1 MFAAIAFGGA
11 AGLAIAVFRKTR
23 FLPEPPGP
31 LEPPRYHPVLYAACL
46 PGAVSLVLALRVHLG
61 SSPGHSRSVSLWV
74 LGLIMLVLPG
84 LVDWHRNMRR
94 RPPAARREGR
104 RFAAAAVILFVL
116 AFAIRLWGGIDRIP
130 GWVEVDE
137 AATGIAGRMSLAEG
151 PRALFEFWDMGMPRI
166 ALFVSQVAA
175 WPFGEGLRGLRLGSA
190 LMGSLSVVLLFDFGR
205 RVVGGGTAFLAGL
218 LLAVNHV
225 YVHWSRVG
233 QVYIETPFFAS
244 LVLALL
250 LRVLTGGSFL
260 ALTGAGIALG
270 IGAATYQPTEILP
283 ALVGAMLL
291 GWAIILRWP
300 AKRVWAVLAFLGAV
314 AVLTCAPMA
323 ATVLRMDLEVVF
335 QRIPTVSLLRPEGF
349 RELTEAYKADSVH
362 EALGEHVLRTISIF
376 NLGSDRFPAYNA
388 DRALNDAVTAALVP
402 VAYALLFF
410 RLSTPVGWLCIVFT
424 GAYLSGGVLLCPT
437 PPTYHRIPVILLFSC
452 LGVAWALIGLARS
465 FAAHARTPRWLPA
478 VAAFAVVGA
487 SAWFNL
493 DYYFREF
500 PRTRLMEARLGLGNL
515 ICRYAGTHTVV
526 DATALD
532 GHSYVPTENLYPSFQ
547 CPEAKWVRIHEASR
561 LWKFPEVTDARRVA
575 LIVPTIV
582 ESASPGQPQGYRLVR
597 KYVDRSI
604 RQPVELPLSVM
615 EYERSS
621 LDLTKGSRPGSPTP

>member
-1 MFAAIAFGGA
+1 
-11 AGLAIAVFRKTR
+11 
-23 FLPEPPGP
+23 
-31 LEPPRYHPVLYAACL
+31 
-46 PGAVSLVLALRVHLG
+46 
-61 SSPGHSRSVSLWV
+61 
-74 LGLIMLVLPG
+74 
-84 LVDWHRNMRR
+84 
-94 RPPAARREGR
+94 
-104 RFAAAAVILFVL
+104 
-116 AFAIRLWGGIDRIP
+116 
-130 GWVEVDE
+130 
-137 AATGIAGRMSLAEG
+137 
-151 PRALFEFWDMGMPRI
+151 
-166 ALFVSQVAA
+166 
-175 WPFGEGLRGLRLGSA
+175 
-190 LMGSLSVVLLFDFGR
+190 
-205 RVVGGGTAFLAGL
+205 
-218 LLAVNHV
+218 
-225 YVHWSRVG
+225 
-233 QVYIETPFFAS
+233 
-244 LVLALL
+244 
-250 LRVLTGGSFL
+250 
-260 ALTGAGIALG
+260 
-270 IGAATYQPTEILP
+270 
-283 ALVGAMLL
+283 
-291 GWAIILRWP
+291 
-300 AKRVWAVLAFLGAV
+300 
-314 AVLTCAPMA
+314 
-323 ATVLRMDLEVVF
+323 MDLEVVF

-376 NLGSDRFPAYNA
+376 NFGSDRFPAYNA

-437 PPTYHRIPVILLFSC
+437 PPTYHRIPAILLFSC

-532 GHSYVPTENLYPSFQ
+532 GHSYVPTDNLYPNFQ

-561 LWKFPEVTDARRVA
+561 LWKFPEVTEARRVA

-582 ESASPGQPQGYRLVR
+582 ESASPGKPQGYRLVR

-604 RQPVELPLSVM
+604 RRPVDLPLSVM
-615 EYERSS
+615 EYERSP
-621 LDLTKGSRPGSPTP
+621 LDPMKGSP